1 MVGTANGEEARGNS
15 MKRARVRVPASTANL
30 GSGFDTLGM
39 ALTLYNEVEL
49 TEEGEGL
56 QLVVDGE
63 GKAVLEKAGVQN
75 LVVRAIQA
83 TLEDLGTRRPG
94 LRVRQT
100 NRIPLR
106 RGLGSSAAACLG
118 GIAAAARLAG
128 VELSTDEILARAL
141 PFEGHPDNIAPAL
154 MGGLTAS
161 AIVEGRVVSARV
173 PVPERLKAVVVIP
186 SLEMTTK
193 RAREV
198 LPKQV
203 PFQDAVFNL
212 TRLALLLAG
221 LATDR
226 LDLLAAGSEDRLHQ
240 PYRAGLLPGMEA
252 IIEEGRR
259 AGALAAFL
267 SGAGSSLLALVSGN
281 GEEIGRRMSE
291 RWQREFG
298 MENSVRLLEIDRQGL
313 IYLE

>member
-1 MVGTANGEEARGNS
+1 
-15 MKRARVRVPASTANL
+15 
-30 GSGFDTLGM
+30 
-39 ALTLYNEVEL
+39 
-49 TEEGEGL
+49 
-56 QLVVDGE
+56 
-63 GKAVLEKAGVQN
+63 
-75 LVVRAIQA
+75 
-83 TLEDLGTRRPG
+83 
-94 LRVRQT
+94 
-100 NRIPLR
+100 
-106 RGLGSSAAACLG
+106 
-118 GIAAAARLAG
+118 
-128 VELSTDEILARAL
+128 
-141 PFEGHPDNIAPAL
+141 

-173 PVPERLKAVVVIP
+173 PIPERLRAVVVIP
-186 SLEMTTK
+186 SLEMATK

-212 TRLALLLAG
+212 GRLALLLAG

-267 SGAGSSLLALVSGN
+267 SGAGSSLLALVSGD

-298 MENSVRLLEIDRQGL
+298 MENSVRLLEIDRHGL
-313 IYLE
+313 TYLE

>member
-1 MVGTANGEEARGNS
+1 MR
-15 MKRARVRVPASTANL
+15 RARVRVPASTANL

-83 TLEDLGTRRPG
+83 TLEDLGTRRSG
-94 LRVRQT
+94 LKVRQI

-173 PVPERLKAVVVIP
+173 PIPERLRAVVVIP
-186 SLEMTTK
+186 SLEMATK

-212 TRLALLLAG
+212 GRLALLLAG

-267 SGAGSSLLALVSGN
+267 SGAGSSLLALVSGD
-281 GEEIGRRMSE
+281 GEEIGRCMSE

-298 MENSVRLLEIDRQGL
+298 IENSVRLLEIDRQGL
-313 IYLE
+313 VYLE

>member
-1 MVGTANGEEARGNS
+1 

-259 AGALAAFL
+259 AGALAVFL

>member
-1 MVGTANGEEARGNS
+1 

-63 GKAVLEKAGVQN
+63 GKAVLEKAGTQN

-83 TLEDLGTRRPG
+83 TLEDLGARLPG
-94 LRVRQT
+94 LKVRQI

-118 GIAAAARLAG
+118 GIAAATRLAE

-173 PVPERLKAVVVIP
+173 PIPERLRAVVVIP
-186 SLEMTTK
+186 SLEMATK

-212 TRLALLLAG
+212 GRLALLLAG

-252 IIEEGRR
+252 IIEEGRL

-267 SGAGSSLLALVSGN
+267 SGAGSSLLALVSGD
-281 GEEIGRRMSE
+281 GEEVGRRMSE
-291 RWQREFG
+291 RWRREFG
-298 MENSVRLLEIDRQGL
+298 IENSVRLLEIDRQGL
-313 IYLE
+313 LYLE